1 MCRLVTNAKG
11 KNHRYRIYVFSN
23 EWLEFHGNVYK
34 LKALS
39 TKYLT
44 CSSSVYI
51 CSYMQVYILSIMR
64 YAYVD
69 DDKDKMPE
77 A

>member
-1 MCRLVTNAKG
+1 MQKAKLIG
-11 KNHRYRIYVFSN
+11 IEYMFIYIIGVSSYHRIV
-23 EWLEFHGNVYK
+23 WK

>member
-1 MCRLVTNAKG
+1 MLS
-11 KNHRYRIYVFSN
+11 HHSN
-23 EWLEFHGNVYK
+23 VEK

-44 CSSSVYI
+44 CSSSVCIY
-51 CSYMQVYILSIMR
+51 SYMQVYILSIMR

>member
-23 EWLEFHGNVYK
+23 ECHGNVYK

>member
-1 MCRLVTNAKG
+1 MIHV
-11 KNHRYRIYVFSN
+11 
-23 EWLEFHGNVYK
+23 NVYK